1 MNKNNVGILLA
12 VLGIAAAIAGYFGIY
27 QNFTAKK
34 DELVVAND
42 ALQTEV
48 DHLQDLADHKQ
59 EYLDETASMKAQNEE
74 IIGQFPAEVRT
85 EDEILHVKQTE
96 DTFGIKVG
104 SISMPDSTIVE
115 VARPAAEVAEA
126 APEEGT
132 EEAAATEEG
141 EVVEDTAAE
150 AAAPQVMLYKTPV
163 ACSIE
168 TSYSAIK
175 DVLEQ
180 FVMDNVNKKSVES
193 LSLAFSGDTGEL
205 VGALS
210 YSMYSLTGTDKTYS
224 EPSIP
229 GIAYGTSDFF
239 NTAQRNS
246 ELAAQRAAEQAENT
260 SAQ

>member
-12 VLGIAAAIAGYFGIY
+12 VLGIVAAVAGYFGIY

-74 IIGQFPAEVRT
+74 IMGQFPAEVRT

-104 SISMPDSTIVE
+104 SISMPESSIVE
-115 VARPAAEVAEA
+115 VARPAAEVAET
-126 APEEGT
+126 APEEGA
-132 EEAAATEEG
+132 EGAEGDPAAEEG

-163 ACSIE
+163 ACSVE

-180 FVMDNVNKKSVES
+180 FVMDNENKERQQR
-193 LSLAFSGDTGEL
+193 
-205 VGALS
+205 
-210 YSMYSLTGTDKTYS
+210 
-224 EPSIP
+224 
-229 GIAYGTSDFF
+229 TS
-239 NTAQRNS
+239 
-246 ELAAQRAAEQAENT
+246 
-260 SAQ
+260 